1 MEQFR
6 TLPLTG
12 VATSRTDALAHLFL
26 LLARAFSYPTLEQAE
41 WLTSQG
47 FLLHAID
54 LAELVGLEGEEL
66 LNAAVRF
73 SNAAALDAESRSH
86 ELRVEHTRLFY
97 AMPRLVPLVGTRWVQ
112 RGGSLAARQSERAV
126 VDALFRDLGLKLQTG
141 KREPADHIVCE
152 LDYAAYVTAAE
163 FQAWK
168 GEDAA
173 SAHDWIILRD
183 TFMVEH
189 LADTAFG
196 IARAIA
202 EESQNP
208 HLLFHAALL
217 EATVQSCLPS

>member
-1 MEQFR
+1 MQKSR
-6 TLPLTG
+6 TLPLAN

-26 LLARAFSYPTLEQAE
+26 LLARAFSYPTDEQAK
-41 WLTSQG
+41 WLTSQS

-54 LAELVGLEGEEL
+54 LAELVGLEGDEL
-66 LNAAVRF
+66 VNSAVRF
-73 SNAAALDAESRSH
+73 SNAAALDDESRSH
-86 ELRVEHTRLFY
+86 NLRVEHTRLFY

-126 VDALFRDLGLKLQTG
+126 VDALFRELGLKLQAG

-183 TFMVEH
+183 TFMTEH

-196 IARAIA
+196 VARAVA
-202 EESQNP
+202 KESHNA